1 MENPHECGLCDNGS
15 FYIGE
20 GHYGTCFNC
29 EEATV
34 DVRAVL
40 PLLYEISKTSHLGAY
55 GMKHDVEDV
64 LGRYVSTEEL
74 VRAGNVSFIAKR
86 RYDRWDN
93 ATKHDANGR
102 VIGFY
107 VKERFPLTWLW
118 NKATTKPKGAK
129 QVHWDAYQAV
139 LAEKARR
146 ASPVVPPTVE
156 PATATG

>member
-1 MENPHECGLCDNGS
+1 MEPCDDCDNGAI
-15 FYIGE
+15 YGGE
-20 GHYGTCFNC
+20 GDTFVCWFC
-29 EEATV
+29 KEATP
-34 DVRAVL
+34 DVCAVL
-40 PLLYEISKTSHLGAY
+40 PLLYEVSTTSHLGAY

-74 VRAGNVSFIAKR
+74 VRAGQVSFITKR
-86 RYDRWDN
+86 GENNWSN
-93 ATKHDANGR
+93 QVKCDANGR